1 MVGRRTKEKES
12 EKMNFAENFDN
23 LAKASYKASGTIKNF
38 AEAARKATK
47 TANQPKWPKTYF
59 KSKRKK

>member
-1 MVGRRTKEKES
+1 
-12 EKMNFAENFDN
+12 MNSAENFEN

-38 AEAARKATK
+38 AEVVRKAEK
-47 TANQPKWPKTYF
+47 TANQPKWPKAYF